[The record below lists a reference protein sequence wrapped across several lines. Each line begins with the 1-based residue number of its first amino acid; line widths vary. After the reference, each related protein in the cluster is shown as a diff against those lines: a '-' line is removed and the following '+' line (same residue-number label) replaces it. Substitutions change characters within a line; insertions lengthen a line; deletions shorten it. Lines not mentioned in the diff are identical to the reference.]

1 MLRDS
6 KPGMANVHQS
16 LVLEIRGS
24 GQKKG
29 GDLNCVQFIV
39 GSYNYSNNQTDLCM
53 LKNTAICNQVKVS
66 FSFSY

>member
-1 MLRDS
+1 MLRDG
-6 KPGMANVHQS
+6 KPGTVNVHKS

-39 GSYNYSNNQTDLCM
+39 GSYNYSNNQTDL
-53 LKNTAICNQVKVS
+53 LHVKKHS
-66 FSFSY
+66 DM